1 VSDVFGIHA
10 VQAALENTPE
20 RVRAVYVRRGRE
32 EKKQILVEL
41 AKAAGIR
48 VEFVD
53 ARWLDR
59 RADGVHQG
67 VVADCHD
74 IELADEAALEASWS
88 ELAQPRLLL
97 ALDGIQDPRNLGA
110 CLRSARAAG
119 VQAVLL
125 PKRKSAP
132 LSAAALKTAAGAAE
146 GLFIVE
152 VSNLARRLDWLKA
165 QGAWVIGA
173 AGEAD
178 RTVFECDL
186 TSDTVLVMGGEDK
199 GLRRL
204 TRDKCDS
211 LVRIPIAAEVESLNV
226 SVATGIL
233 LFEAIRQRR

>member
-74 IELADEAALEASWS
+74 IERNWLSPDCCSRWMVSRIRAIWAPVSEVRAPPASRPCCYQN
-88 ELAQPRLLL
+88 EK
-97 ALDGIQDPRNLGA
+97 
-110 CLRSARAAG
+110 ARH
-119 VQAVLL
+119 
-125 PKRKSAP
+125 
-132 LSAAALKTAAGAAE
+132 
-146 GLFIVE
+146 
-152 VSNLARRLDWLKA
+152 
-165 QGAWVIGA
+165 
-173 AGEAD
+173 
-178 RTVFECDL
+178 
-186 TSDTVLVMGGEDK
+186 
-199 GLRRL
+199 
-204 TRDKCDS
+204 
-211 LVRIPIAAEVESLNV
+211 
-226 SVATGIL
+226 
-233 LFEAIRQRR
+233 